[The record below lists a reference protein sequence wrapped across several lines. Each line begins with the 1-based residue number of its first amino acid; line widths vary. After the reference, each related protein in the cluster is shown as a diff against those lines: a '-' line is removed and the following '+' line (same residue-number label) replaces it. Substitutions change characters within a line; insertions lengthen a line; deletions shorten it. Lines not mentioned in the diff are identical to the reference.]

1 MTGSRAIRV
10 LIVDDEPSL
19 IQDYKYLLS
28 ARPEAG
34 DPDLLSDKLER
45 DLFGAAVGRGKFPA
59 VDLTA
64 CQQGR
69 DAVEAVRAALDEG
82 LPFTLAFIDMYLAP
96 DLDGIQTAEQIRALD
111 PDIYIVLVST
121 RSDMDP
127 LEMSERV
134 PPTDQLFF
142 VKKPFHG
149 LEIQQLTMALGAKW
163 RAEHRAF
170 GLGKSGMGT
179 GAGGWL
185 ETLERIPAGIVVFD
199 RRDRLLLVN
208 EALARLFPELV
219 DLFVPGTR
227 YEDIQ
232 HEIAER
238 LLPENALVRVDAW
251 VKDRLAWHAKSG
263 GVTELRLR
271 GSRWVL
277 LIEDTA
283 PLGETYCMYY
293 DISALKR
300 RETNRAMA
308 AHMTQMAQSFAALCE
323 RLPAL
328 FREAGQGEEPESANR
343 RGGADVAVLPGVSG
357 HDSGEPVQVLTG
369 QLQAIAQRQ
378 RLSPESI
385 GLNRVAGEVVRRLRN
400 ELPDGVEAEVIAG
413 AGLWPVLIDRKKFS
427 NALTELIH
435 NAYEAMNGG
444 GRLTVETANIRLSR
458 DFVAARS
465 GLSPGEYVRVS
476 VQDTGQGMSPE
487 LAERA
492 LNPFFTSKDKNTH
505 LGLGLS
511 IAYGFANQ
519 SGGYIEIDGG
529 QGRGATVDLYF
540 PRAEEVSTTPVEEEV
555 AKRLASGGG
564 NRPAAKNR
572 A

>member
-1 MTGSRAIRV
+1 MTGSRTMRV

-19 IQDYKYLLS
+19 IQDYKYILGT
-28 ARPEAG
+28 RPESG
-34 DPDLLSDKLER
+34 DPDLLSGKLER
-45 DLFGAAVGRGKFPA
+45 DLFGTAVGRGKFPA

-64 CQQGR
+64 CHQGR
-69 DAVEAVRAALDEG
+69 DAVEEVRAAQDEG
-82 LPFTLAFIDMYLAP
+82 RPFTLAFIDMYLAP

-111 PDIYIVLVST
+111 PDIYIVLVSA

-142 VKKPFHG
+142 IKKPFHG

-170 GLGKSGMGT
+170 GLGKSGARP

-199 RRDRLLLVN
+199 RRDRVLLVN
-208 EALARLFPELV
+208 EELARLFPELV

-251 VKDRLAWHAKSG
+251 VKDRLDWHARSG
-263 GVTELRLR
+263 GATELRLR

-283 PLGETYCMYY
+283 PSGETYCMYY
-293 DISALKR
+293 DISELKR

-323 RLPAL
+323 RLPAI
-328 FREAGQGEEPESANR
+328 FCEAGQGEEPESANR
-343 RGGADVAVLPGVSG
+343 RGRADVAVLPGVSG
-357 HDSGEPVQVLTG
+357 SAAGEPVQVLTG
-369 QLQAIAQRQ
+369 KLQAVAQRQ

-385 GLNRVAGEVVRRLRN
+385 GLNRVAGEAVRRLRN

-413 AGLWPVLIDRKKFS
+413 AGLWPVLIDREKFG
-427 NALTELIH
+427 NVLVELIH

-458 DFVAARS
+458 DFVATRS
-465 GLSPGEYVRVS
+465 GLAAGEYVRIS
-476 VQDTGQGMSPE
+476 IQDTGQGMSPE

-511 IAYGFANQ
+511 VAYGFANQ

-529 QGRGATVDLYF
+529 QDRGATVDLYF
-540 PRAEEVSTTPVEEEV
+540 PRAEEVSTTPIEEDV

-564 NRPAAKNR
+564 NPPAAKNR

>member
-1 MTGSRAIRV
+1 MTGSRAMRV

-28 ARPEAG
+28 ARPEVG
-34 DPDLLSDKLER
+34 DPELLSGKLER

-69 DAVEAVRAALDEG
+69 YAVEAVRAALDEG
-82 LPFTLAFIDMYLAP
+82 WPFTLAFIDMYLAP

-121 RSDMDP
+121 RSDMNP

-199 RRDRLLLVN
+199 RRDRVLLVN
-208 EALARLFPELV
+208 EELARLFPELV

-251 VKDRLAWHAKSG
+251 VKDRLDWHAKSG

-293 DISALKR
+293 DISELKR

-328 FREAGQGEEPESANR
+328 FRAVGQGEEPESANR
-343 RGGADVAVLPGVSG
+343 RGRADIAVLPGVSG

-369 QLQAIAQRQ
+369 KLQAIAQRQ

-413 AGLWPVLIDRKKFS
+413 AGLWPVLIDREKFG
-427 NALTELIH
+427 NTLVELIR
-435 NAYEAMNGG
+435 NAYEAMSGVG
-444 GRLTVETANIRLSR
+444 HLTVETANIRLSR

-487 LAERA
+487 LTERA

-511 IAYGFANQ
+511 VAYGFANQ
-519 SGGYIEIDGG
+519 SGGYIEVDGG

-540 PRAEEVSTTPVEEEV
+540 PRAAEVSTTPVEEEV

>member
-1 MTGSRAIRV
+1 MTGSRTMRV

-19 IQDYKYLLS
+19 IQDYQYILS

-34 DPDLLSDKLER
+34 DPDLLSGKLER
-45 DLFGAAVGRGKFPA
+45 DLFGTAVGRGKFPE
-59 VDLTA
+59 VVLTA
-64 CQQGR
+64 CHHGR
-69 DAVEAVRAALDEG
+69 DAVEEVRAAQDEG
-82 LPFTLAFIDMYLAP
+82 RPFTLAFIDMYLAP

-142 VKKPFHG
+142 VKKPFHS

-170 GLGKSGMGT
+170 ALGKSGT
-179 GAGGWL
+179 RPSAGGWL
-185 ETLERIPAGIVVFD
+185 ETLERIPAGIIVFD
-199 RRDRLLLVN
+199 RRDRVLLVN
-208 EALARLFPELV
+208 QELTRLFPELV

-251 VKDRLAWHAKSG
+251 VKDRLNWHARSG

-293 DISALKR
+293 DISELKR

-343 RGGADVAVLPGVSG
+343 RGNADVAVLPGVSG
-357 HDSGEPVQVLTG
+357 HASGEPVQVLTG
-369 QLQAIAQRQ
+369 KLRAIAQRQ
-378 RLSPESI
+378 PLSPETI
-385 GLNRVAGEVVRRLRN
+385 GLNRVAGEVVRRIRN

-413 AGLWPVLIDRKKFS
+413 AGLWPVFIDREKFG
-427 NALTELIH
+427 NALVELIH
-435 NAYEAMNGG
+435 NAYEAMSSG

-458 DFVAARS
+458 DFVATRS
-465 GLSPGEYVRVS
+465 GLAAGEYVRVS
-476 VQDTGQGMSPE
+476 IQDTGHGMSPE

-511 IAYGFANQ
+511 VAYGFANQ

-529 QGRGATVDLYF
+529 QDRGATVNLYF
-540 PRAEEVSTTPVEEEV
+540 PRAEKVSTTPVEDET

-564 NRPAAKNR
+564 NPPAAKNR